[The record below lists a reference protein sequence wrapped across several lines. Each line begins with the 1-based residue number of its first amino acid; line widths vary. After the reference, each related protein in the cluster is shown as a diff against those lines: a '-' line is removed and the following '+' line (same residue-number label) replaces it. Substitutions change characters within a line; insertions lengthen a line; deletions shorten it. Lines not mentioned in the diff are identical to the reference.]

1 MIDHDVIIHD
11 EDFQKNNQSCSM
23 MRPDLEEVDEN
34 EYNNYSSTT
43 NNQTKKVMSF
53 TII

>member
-1 MIDHDVIIHD
+1 MI
-11 EDFQKNNQSCSM
+11 
-23 MRPDLEEVDEN
+23 RPDLEEVDEN
-34 EYNNYSSTT
+34 EYNYSPTT